1 VALARGTRLG
11 RYDIVN
17 SIGSG
22 GMGEVYRA
30 TDSTLRRDVALK
42 ILPASL
48 MDDQARLQR
57 FEQEARATAALHHP
71 NIVTIHDFG
80 TSDATPYLVTELLE
94 GEPLSDVLLRG
105 PVPLRRALAWS
116 LQMLRGI
123 AAAHARGIV
132 HRDLKPA
139 NIFILTD
146 GSLKILDFGVAKVAD
161 RTINTSDS
169 PTARLSED
177 GMVFGTIGYMS
188 PEQVR
193 GERADAR
200 SDIFSFGVV
209 LHEMLTGR
217 TPFAR
222 ETTAETISAILRD
235 EAQRLETPPF
245 PAALATTLQHCLE
258 KNPDARFHSA
268 HDLALHLEMIEIAGS
283 GPTPAITIADAAPML
298 PKIAQLTFRR
308 GDVAHAR
315 FAPDGSV
322 VYGAAWNDRPL
333 ELFVSHRG
341 IADARPL
348 GIAGSIHAISRNGEL
363 AVSLNRKQE
372 FGFQYSGTLARVA
385 LVGGVPR
392 PIAKDVYEADWSPD
406 GKQLAIVRRSEKG
419 FQIEYPIGHR
429 IYEST
434 SWLSDLR
441 MSPDG
446 SELAFIEHPFV
457 GDNYGFVKIVDLA
470 GHAERLTEDH
480 YIAWGLAWHPTSGE
494 IWYGG
499 AAKQSEEGRN
509 ISVHA
514 VARGKQP
521 REVFATLGAAFIH
534 DVAPDGTALIAQQT
548 PRRYVVSHTAGEEL
562 DRDLSWH
569 DWTFP
574 MRLSHDGRTLLFEEQ
589 GVASGGKNIFY
600 LRDTDG
606 GPAVRLDEGRGR
618 DLSNDGELV
627 LALTNETPGR
637 LMMVPTGAGEVRELS
652 LRGIDHV
659 WTARFLPGDQTILI
673 FGSRS
678 GEGTRLWRVETGGGE
693 PQPLTEPVIG
703 SWFYFAVSPDGHR
716 IATTDTS
723 QQPFIWSLDEERAPE
738 SIAGTGAGD
747 LPVHWPDE
755 RTLYVCRPDE
765 KKSEIYAVDL
775 ESGARRFIRTLRP
788 PDAAGVQGVFPVH
801 FASNGDSYV
810 FGYKLLLTNLFT
822 VSGLR

>member
-1 VALARGTRLG
+1 MTIAQGTRFG
-11 RYDIVN
+11 RYEIAG

-30 TDSTLRRDVALK
+30 VDSSLRRDVALK

-48 MDDQARLQR
+48 IDDQARLQR

-80 TSDATPYLVTELLE
+80 TSGSTPYLVTELLE

-105 PVPLRRALAWS
+105 PVPLRRALAWA

-123 AAAHARGIV
+123 AAAHSRGIV

-146 GSLKILDFGVAKVAD
+146 GSLKILDFGLAKVAHEMSPLSGD
-161 RTINTSDS
+161 L

-200 SDIFSFGVV
+200 SDIFSFAIV

-222 ETTAETISAILRD
+222 QTTAETITAILRD

-245 PAALATTLQHCLE
+245 PPALAATLQHCLE

-268 HDLALHLEMIEIAGS
+268 HDLALHLELIEIAGS
-283 GPTPAITIADAAPML
+283 GPTPAITIADAAPL
-298 PKIAQLTFRR
+298 PKIAQVTFRR
-308 GDVAHAR
+308 GDVAQAR

-322 VYGAAWNDRPL
+322 LYGAAWNDRPL
-333 ELFVSHRG
+333 EIFVSHRG
-341 IADARPL
+341 IAEARAL
-348 GIAGSIHAISRNGEL
+348 GIPGSIHAISRNGEL

-372 FGFQYSGTLARVA
+372 FGFQFSGTLARVA

-392 PIAKDVYEADWSPD
+392 PIAKEVYEADWSPD
-406 GKQLAIVRRSEKG
+406 GKQLAIVRRSERG

-429 IYEST
+429 LYESS

-441 MSPDG
+441 FSPDG
-446 SELAFIEHPFV
+446 RTLAFIEHPFV
-457 GDNYGFVKIVDLA
+457 GDNYGFVKIVDLD
-470 GHAERLTEDH
+470 GQAERLTEEH

-494 IWYGG
+494 VWYSG
-499 AAKQSEEGRN
+499 ALKQSEEAQN
-509 ISVHA
+509 ISVYA
-514 VARGKQP
+514 ISRGKQP
-521 REVFATLGAAFIH
+521 REVFSSLGAALVH
-534 DVAPDGTALIAQQT
+534 DIAPDGTTLIGQQT
-548 PRRYVVSHTAGEEL
+548 PRRYVVSHTEGEEL

-569 DWTFP
+569 DWSFP
-574 MRLSHDGRTLLFEEQ
+574 MRLSSDGKTLLFEEQ
-589 GVASGGKNIFY
+589 GVASGGRNTFY
-600 LRDTDG
+600 IRGTDG

-618 DLSNDGELV
+618 DLSSDGEKV
-627 LALTNETPGR
+627 LALTNDSPGK
-637 LMMVPTGAGEVRELS
+637 LMIVPTGAGEIRQIPLN
-652 LRGIDHV
+652 GIDHV
-659 WTARFLPGDQTILI
+659 WTARFLPGDQAIMI
-673 FGSRS
+673 FGSRAD
-678 GEGTRLWRVETGGGE
+678 EGTRIWRVAATGGE
-693 PQPLTEPVIG
+693 PQPLSEPVIG
-703 SWFYFAVSPDGHR
+703 SWFYLAISPDGRR
-716 IATTDTS
+716 IATTDTN
-723 QQPFIWSLDEERAPE
+723 QMPFIWSLEENAIPSR
-738 SIAGTGAGD
+738 IAGTNSGD

-755 RTLYVCRPDE
+755 RTIYVCRPDE
-765 KKSEIYAVDL
+765 KKSDVYAIDL
-775 ESGARRFIRTLRP
+775 ESGERRFVRTLRP
-788 PDAAGVQGVFPVH
+788 PDGAGVQGVFPIH
-801 FASNGDSYV
+801 FASGYDSYV